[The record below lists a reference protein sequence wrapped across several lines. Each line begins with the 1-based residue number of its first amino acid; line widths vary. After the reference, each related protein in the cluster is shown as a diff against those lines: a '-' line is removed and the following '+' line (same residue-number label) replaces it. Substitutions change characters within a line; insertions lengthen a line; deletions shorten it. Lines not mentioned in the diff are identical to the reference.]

1 MIRGHTPCSA
11 TLACRLMPLRSPI
24 RRNIPCNMT
33 HHHPPSQP
41 SSINLWVRLLPLSLH
56 SSTLDS
62 FFIWGRSG
70 FEVNVHDDFII
81 QCRLTRPFLCYV
93 LYINK
98 ANLIPII
105 KKILITKMKVSYYN
119 YKKYF
124 IKKKAKNTIIGPLVS
139 HLTNQFDMYV
149 CTRKSLWNKL
159 DSFSVMGNLR
169 SR

>member
-1 MIRGHTPCSA
+1 
-11 TLACRLMPLRSPI
+11 
-24 RRNIPCNMT
+24 
-33 HHHPPSQP
+33 
-41 SSINLWVRLLPLSLH
+41 
-56 SSTLDS
+56 
-62 FFIWGRSG
+62 
-70 FEVNVHDDFII
+70 
-81 QCRLTRPFLCYV
+81 
-93 LYINK
+93 
-98 ANLIPII
+98 
-105 KKILITKMKVSYYN
+105 MKVSYYN